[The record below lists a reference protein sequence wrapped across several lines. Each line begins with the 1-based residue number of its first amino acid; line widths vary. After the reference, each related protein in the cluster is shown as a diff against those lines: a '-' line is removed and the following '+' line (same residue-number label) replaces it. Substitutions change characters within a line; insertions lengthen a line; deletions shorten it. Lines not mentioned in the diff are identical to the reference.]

1 MTNGIYP
8 SNAGLAHNRKSIK
21 IIPHIKLKKYT
32 IISKDVKKT
41 FYKTHIHLWGGR
53 EPTPSNLGVQGN
65 SVHPIKNIDKNSVL
79 TPCLMFRH

>member
-1 MTNGIYP
+1 MSINSNIPNKILLANQIQQCISRIIHMTNGIYP

-41 FYKTHIHLWGGR
+41 FYKTHIHL
-53 EPTPSNLGVQGN
+53 
-65 SVHPIKNIDKNSVL
+65 
-79 TPCLMFRH
+79 